1 MPDMSISPI
10 TQEKLDE
17 QEKNRNK
24 TQDEMF
30 VNPNVKLD
38 IAEKP
43 QKKIVKHTPTIPK
56 EEEVTPPKQSE
67 EELKATPKKPKKKLT
82 EKQLA
87 GLAKGR
93 ETSMKNRMAK
103 AKAVKADKAVKSVT
117 LVEPP
122 KFRYKEPED
131 TEVPKRIPHEMGR
144 GIAQP
149 DRPIYQQPDIDYDRI
164 INGVMTAQEKKKQ
177 AILDAQRKEEEVNN
191 NVIEFEKQIRLNERE
206 RIKQEYLDK
215 LAEQKKVKAKETTE
229 KIYNREPINSNPYAY
244 AFNLNSRNR
253 QSRY

>member
-1 MPDMSISPI
+1 MNRKNAMPDMSISPI

-17 QEKNRNK
+17 QDKNKNK
-24 TQDEMF
+24 TQGEMF

-43 QKKIVKHTPTIPK
+43 QKKVLPTIP
-56 EEEVTPPKQSE
+56 EEPKQ
-67 EELKATPKKPKKKLT
+67 ELPEGFAKPKKPKKKLT

-103 AKAVKADKAVKSVT
+103 AKAVKAEKAVKSVS

-122 KFRYKEPED
+122 KFRYKEPE
-131 TEVPKRIPHEMGR
+131 EVKHEMGR
-144 GIAQP
+144 GVAQP

-177 AILDAQRKEEEVNN
+177 AKLDAQRKEEEVNN

-206 RIKQEYLDK
+206 KIKQEYLDK

-229 KIYNREPINSNPYAY
+229 KIYNREPVNTNPYAY